1 MLIFL
6 IISYVLIDISSA
18 EHQSNSEM
26 EVLDTWLITAISI
39 GSTSILL
46 LMILLCC
53 CCCPFCRHSESKP
66 NRNRFRRSSSFRFNR
81 STSTAPSAPIA
92 MEEPVETDQE
102 RILSLQNTHT
112 DGNDSLRYSE
122 TFSNASAP
130 YPPAYSTLPSSGHR
144 TIATTSEN
152 VDSMAQDISPRVTGN
167 IRLERSDTTVSDVWY
182 DASTLER

>member
-1 MLIFL
+1 MSATLDGGIAIFL
-6 IISYVLIDISSA
+6 IISYVLIDIISA

-26 EVLDTWLITAISI
+26 EVLDTWLVTAISI
-39 GSTSILL
+39 GSTAILL

-102 RILSLQNTHT
+102 RILSLQNTHS
-112 DGNDSLRYSE
+112 DANDSLRYSE
-122 TFSNASAP
+122 TFSNA
-130 YPPAYSTLPSSGHR
+130 
-144 TIATTSEN
+144 
-152 VDSMAQDISPRVTGN
+152 
-167 IRLERSDTTVSDVWY
+167 
-182 DASTLER
+182 